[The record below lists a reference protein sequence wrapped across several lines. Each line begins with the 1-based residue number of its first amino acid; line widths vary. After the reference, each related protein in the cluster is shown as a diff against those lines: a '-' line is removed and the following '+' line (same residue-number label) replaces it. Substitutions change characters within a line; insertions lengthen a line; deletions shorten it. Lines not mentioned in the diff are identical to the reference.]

1 MRALVV
7 SVHDVSPLT
16 QASCDK
22 IVQELRGLG
31 IGTAS
36 LLVIPNHHGKAPVNT
51 DPGFKEWMTNLVR
64 QGYEPVL
71 HGYYHARSAKPTD
84 TRVTRFTTQFY
95 TAGEGEF
102 FDLGRE
108 EAVERLHRGMDD
120 LAFLGRKIYGFVA
133 PAWLLGYE
141 AEAAVRKVGFSYIT
155 NVGSVKVFDGVH
167 RYASRSLVWSTRA
180 PWRRI
185 VSLAW
190 NQRLASRLHEK
201 PLLRIGIHPADCEIP
216 AVWSQVKS
224 IITAALQDRQPL
236 SYEKFVADHLEPA
249 HNAQLPNGC

>member
-22 IVQELRGLG
+22 ILQTLRSLG
-31 IGTAS
+31 VSEGS
-36 LLVIPNHHGKAPVNT
+36 LLIVPNHHSKAPVR
-51 DPGFKEWMTNLVR
+51 DDAAFKDWVSDLVG

-71 HGYYHARSAKPTD
+71 HGYYHARTPKPTD
-84 TRVTRFTTQFY
+84 AGITKFTTQVY

-102 FDLGRE
+102 FDLDRD
-108 EAVERLHRGMDD
+108 EAMTRLQMGIDD
-120 LAFLGRKIYGFVA
+120 LSFLDRRLNGFVA

-141 AEAAVRKVGFSYIT
+141 AEAAVRKIGFSYIT
-155 NVGSVKVFDGVH
+155 NVGSVTVFEGVH
-167 RYASRSLVWSTRA
+167 SYSSRSLVWSTRA
-180 PWRRI
+180 PWRRM

-190 NQRLASRLHEK
+190 NQGLVSRLREK

-216 AVWSQVKS
+216 AVWSHVKS
-224 IITAALQDRQPL
+224 VVSAALQDRQPL
-236 SYEKFVADHLEPA
+236 SYEKFIASHL
-249 HNAQLPNGC
+249 NGAIVSNGSSR

>member
-16 QASCDK
+16 WASCEK
-22 IVQELRGLG
+22 ILQSLRSLG
-31 IGTAS
+31 VCEGS
-36 LLVIPNHHGKAPVNT
+36 LLIIPNHHGKAPIQEN
-51 DPGFKEWMTNLVR
+51 GEFKDWVSDLVR

-71 HGYYHARSAKPTD
+71 HGYFHARNPKPTD
-84 TRVTRFTTQFY
+84 AGITKFTTQFY

-102 FDLGRE
+102 FDLARQ
-108 EAVERLHRGMDD
+108 EAINRLRLGIDD
-120 LAFLGRKIYGFVA
+120 LSFLDRKLNGFVA

-155 NVGSVKVFDGVH
+155 TVGAVKVFEGVQN
-167 RYASRSLVWSTRA
+167 YSSRSLVWSTRA
-180 PWRRI
+180 PWRRM

-190 NQRLASRLHEK
+190 NQGLVSRLREK

-216 AVWSQVKS
+216 AVWSHVKS
-224 IITAALQDRQPL
+224 VVSAALQDRTPL
-236 SYEKFVADHLEPA
+236 SYEKFIANNLDPADLETK
-249 HNAQLPNGC
+249 NST

>member
-16 QASCDK
+16 RASCDK
-22 IVQELRGLG
+22 IVQELRPLG
-31 IGTAS
+31 IATGS
-36 LLVIPNHHGKAPVNT
+36 LLVIPNHHGKAPVDKDAT
-51 DPGFKEWMTNLVR
+51 FKAWMLKLVQ

-71 HGYYHARSAKPTD
+71 HGYYHARTAKPTD
-84 TRVTRFTTQFY
+84 GRITKFTTQFY

-102 FDLGRE
+102 FDLARE
-108 EAVERLHRGMDD
+108 EAVERLHMGIDD

-190 NQRLASRLHEK
+190 NQGLASRLRERS
-201 PLLRIGIHPADCEIP
+201 LLRIGIHPADCEIP
-216 AVWSQVKS
+216 SVWSQVKS
-224 IITAALQDRQPL
+224 IINVALEDRQPV
-236 SYEKFVADHLEPA
+236 SYEQFIANHLNPV
-249 HNAQLPNGC
+249 PNPQMSHGG

>member
-16 QASCDK
+16 RASCDK
-22 IVQELRGLG
+22 ILQELRGLG
-31 IGTAS
+31 VAEGS
-36 LLVIPNHHGKAPVNT
+36 LLVIPNHHGSAPVRE
-51 DPGFKEWMTNLVR
+51 DAGFKEWLLDLVGR
-64 QGYEPVL
+64 GYEPVL
-71 HGYYHARSAKPTD
+71 HGYFHARNAKATD
-84 TRVTRFTTQFY
+84 DGITKFTTQIY

-102 FDLGRE
+102 FDLDRD
-108 EAVERLHRGMDD
+108 EASARLRMGITD
-120 LAFLGRKIYGFVA
+120 LEFLGRKIHGFVA

-167 RYASRSLVWSTRA
+167 RYSSRSLVWSTRA
-180 PWRRI
+180 PWRRM

-190 NQRLASRLHEK
+190 NQGLVSRLREK

-216 AVWSQVKS
+216 GVWSHVKS
-224 IITAALQDRQPL
+224 IVSAALQDRQPL
-236 SYEKFVADHLEPA
+236 SYEKFIANHLNPAD
-249 HNAQLPNGC
+249 AQGSSV

>member
-16 QASCDK
+16 QANCDQ
-22 IVQELRGLG
+22 IIEALRGLG
-31 IGTAS
+31 VSEGS
-36 LLVIPNHHGKAPVNT
+36 LLIIPNHHGKAPVRDN
-51 DPGFKEWMTNLVR
+51 PAFKDWISDRVR

-71 HGYYHARSAKPTD
+71 HGYYHARTPKPTD
-84 TRVTRFTTQFY
+84 AGITKFTTQVY

-102 FDLGRE
+102 FDLDRD
-108 EAVERLHRGMDD
+108 EAISRLKTGMDD
-120 LAFLGRKIYGFVA
+120 LAFLDRKLNGFVA

-167 RYASRSLVWSTRA
+167 NYYSRSLVWSTRA
-180 PWRRI
+180 PWRRM

-190 NQRLASRLHEK
+190 NQGLISRLRDR

-216 AVWSQVKS
+216 AVWSHVKS
-224 IITAALQDRQPL
+224 SIAAALQDRQPL
-236 SYEKFVADHLEPA
+236 SYEKFITNHLKPA
-249 HNAQLPNGC
+249 SVEVGDSR